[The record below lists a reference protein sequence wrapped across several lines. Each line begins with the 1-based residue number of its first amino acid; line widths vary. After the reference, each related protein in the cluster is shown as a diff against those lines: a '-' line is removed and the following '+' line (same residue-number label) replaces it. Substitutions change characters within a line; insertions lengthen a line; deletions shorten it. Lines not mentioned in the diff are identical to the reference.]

1 MPLNKIVLKNFT
13 VFDKL
18 ELELSEGINIFVG
31 ENGKGKTHL
40 MKVLYS
46 ACQAVDKRVSF
57 AQKIVQCFLPDD
69 HRISRL
75 VRRKQGNND
84 ALIRITGNSTHSG
97 EPKAI
102 AAKFNIKTKKWDAE
116 IIGED
121 GWEKLFQDLTSTF
134 IPAKEILSNAYNL
147 NAAVEK
153 NNVAFDDTYLD
164 IVNSAKI
171 DISVGKNTSSKRSML
186 SQIEQIIDGK
196 VFFNSQ
202 RDEFYL
208 KHGNANLEFNLV
220 AEGIRKIALIWQL
233 VKNGT
238 LEKGSVLFWD
248 EPEANINPIHI
259 PIIVDMFLALQR
271 NGVQIFIATHD
282 YILAKY
288 IEVKANKIDH
298 IKFYSLFE
306 DEGIVCCDTSS
317 KFSTLKHNSIVSAFD
332 ILLDEI
338 YKRQVNGDE

>member
-1 MPLNKIVLKNFT
+1 MPLSKITLNSFT
-13 VFDKL
+13 VFDHL
-18 ELELSEGINIFVG
+18 ELEFSGGLNVFVG
-31 ENGKGKTHL
+31 VNGKGKTHI
-40 MKVLYS
+40 MKILYS
-46 ACQAVDKRVSF
+46 ACQAADKRVSF
-57 AQKIVQCFLPDD
+57 GQKIVRCFLPDD

-75 VRRKQGNND
+75 IRRKQGNND
-84 ALIRITGNSTHSG
+84 ALIRVTGSSG
-97 EPKAI
+97 ANGESKI
-102 AAKFNIKTKKWDAE
+102 LTAKFNLKTKKWDAE
-116 IIGED
+116 ISGED
-121 GWEKLFQDLTSTF
+121 GWERLFQDLTSTF

-153 NNVAFDDTYLD
+153 NNVTFDDTYLD

-171 DISVGKNTSSKRSML
+171 DISVGKNANAKQLML
-186 SQIEQIIDGK
+186 NDIERIIEGK
-196 VFFNSQ
+196 VYFDPQ

-208 KHGNANLEFNLV
+208 KHGNSKLEFNLV

-259 PIIVDMFLALQR
+259 PIVVDILLALQR

-288 IEVKANKIDH
+288 IEIKASEDDQVNYYS
-298 IKFYSLFE
+298 FYENDGS
-306 DEGIVCCDTSS
+306 VCCDTSS
-317 KFSTLKHNSIVSAFD
+317 GFSTLKHNPIISAFD
-332 ILLDEI
+332 VLLDEV
-338 YKRQVNGDE
+338 YKEQVSGNG

>member
-1 MPLNKIVLKNFT
+1 MPLNKISMKNFT
-13 VFDKL
+13 VFDQL
-18 ELELSEGINIFVG
+18 ELDFSSGINVFVG
-31 ENGKGKTHL
+31 VNGKGKTHI

-46 ACQAVDKRVSF
+46 ACQAVDKKVSF
-57 AQKIVQCFLPDD
+57 SQKIVRCFLPDD

-84 ALIRITGNSTHSG
+84 AMVRVSG
-97 EPKAI
+97 SSADAGESRSISAR
-102 AAKFNIKTKKWDAE
+102 FSIKTKKWDAE
-116 IIGED
+116 IAGED
-121 GWEKLFQDLTSTF
+121 GWERLFGDLTSTF

-171 DISVGKNTSSKRSML
+171 DISVGKNAAGKQSML
-186 SQIEQIIDGK
+186 NQIEKIIEGK
-196 VFFNSQ
+196 VLFDPHK
-202 RDEFYL
+202 DEFYL
-208 KHGNANLEFNLV
+208 KHGNSKLEFNLV

-259 PIIVDMFLALQR
+259 PIIVDMLLALQR

-282 YILAKY
+282 YVLAKY
-288 IEVKANKIDH
+288 IEIRAKKEDSV
-298 IKFYSLFE
+298 KFYSLYE
-306 DEGIVCCDTSS
+306 DNGSVRCDTSIR
-317 KFSTLKHNSIVSAFD
+317 FSTLKHNSVMNAFD
-332 ILLDEI
+332 ALLDEV
-338 YKRQVNGDE
+338 YKDQVDS